1 MPWDIRGLGAGAFWL
16 NTATFDEDI
25 MMKTLF
31 DLFPKES
38 ANLYL
43 IRTHCFKLLM
53 KTSNFSM
60 LISTVVL

>member
-25 MMKTLF
+25 IMKTLLDSF
-31 DLFPKES
+31 AKGL

-43 IRTHCFKLLM
+43 IRSHCF
-53 KTSNFSM
+53 
-60 LISTVVL
+60 